1 MQLGVFGLGATGGL
15 FATLLAQHNDVHV
28 LTRGARGAHALT
40 AGLRV
45 TGLADR
51 EVVLPAE
58 QVHLLDAPGATPPAL
73 DLDAVL
79 LCVKAHHVEDLLPI
93 LPDLLGA
100 EGVVVYLGNGL
111 GVVERLARALPGRLL
126 AASSTH
132 GAMRSEGSSSAW
144 TGRGEVVLGP
154 WPDGAPSGAVEALA
168 TCLTAA
174 GLSARCVED
183 ARRQI
188 WSKALLNIAINP
200 LCALAGVRNGEM
212 LHTPLFDA
220 AVGLLMEAEQVGRRQ
235 GVNLPS
241 MDELVTTLV
250 DVLDATAE
258 NRCSMLEDV
267 RAGRPTEIDA
277 LNGFI
282 VNLAE
287 QQGLMATQNAQV
299 TALIHALQR

>member
-1 MQLGVFGLGATGGL
+1 MQIGVLGLGATGGL
-15 FATLLAQHNDVHV
+15 FATLLAHHNDVHV
-28 LTRGARGAHALT
+28 VARGARGAHALAT
-40 AGLRV
+40 GLRV
-45 TGLADR
+45 TGHADL
-51 EVVLPAE
+51 EVRLPAE
-58 QVHLLDAPGATPPAL
+58 RVHLLDAPGATPPAL
-73 DLDAVL
+73 AMDAVL
-79 LCVKAHHVEDLLPI
+79 LCVKAHQVGEVATI
-93 LPDLLGA
+93 LPGLLSPT
-100 EGVVVYLGNGL
+100 GVIVYLGNGL
-111 GVVERLARALPGRLL
+111 GVVERLAREVPGRIV

-132 GAMRSEGSSSAW
+132 GAMRGEGSTSTW
-144 TGRGEVVLGP
+144 TGRGEVALGA
-154 WPDGAPSGAVEALA
+154 WPQGAPLESLDALT
-168 TCLTAA
+168 TCFNTA
-174 GLSARCVED
+174 GLSARRVDD

-188 WSKALLNIAINP
+188 WTKAMLNIAINP

-220 AVGLLMEAEQVGRRQ
+220 AVGLLMEAELVGRRQ

-267 RAGRPTEIDA
+267 RAGRQTEIDA
-277 LNGFI
+277 LNGHI

-287 QQGLMATQNAQV
+287 QHGLMATQNAQV

>member
-1 MQLGVFGLGATGGL
+1 
-15 FATLLAQHNDVHV
+15 
-28 LTRGARGAHALT
+28 
-40 AGLRV
+40 
-45 TGLADR
+45 
-51 EVVLPAE
+51 
-58 QVHLLDAPGATPPAL
+58 
-73 DLDAVL
+73 
-79 LCVKAHHVEDLLPI
+79 
-93 LPDLLGA
+93 
-100 EGVVVYLGNGL
+100 
-111 GVVERLARALPGRLL
+111 
-126 AASSTH
+126 
-132 GAMRSEGSSSAW
+132 
-144 TGRGEVVLGP
+144 
-154 WPDGAPSGAVEALA
+154 
-168 TCLTAA
+168 
-174 GLSARCVED
+174 
-183 ARRQI
+183 
-188 WSKALLNIAINP
+188 
-200 LCALAGVRNGEM
+200 M

-235 GVNLPS
+235 GVNLPT

>member
-1 MQLGVFGLGATGGL
+1 MQIGVLGLGATGGL
-15 FATLLAQHNDVHV
+15 FATLLAHHNDVHV
-28 LTRGARGAHALT
+28 VARGARGAHALAT
-40 AGLRV
+40 GLRV
-45 TGLADR
+45 TGHVDL
-51 EVVLPAE
+51 EVRLPAE
-58 QVHLLDAPGATPPAL
+58 RVHLLDAPGATPPAL
-73 DLDAVL
+73 AMDAVL
-79 LCVKAHHVEDLLPI
+79 LCVKAHQVGEVATMLPGLLSPT
-93 LPDLLGA
+93 
-100 EGVVVYLGNGL
+100 GVVVYLGNGL
-111 GVVERLARALPGRLL
+111 GVVERLAREVPGRIV

-132 GAMRSEGSSSAW
+132 GAMRGEGSTSTW
-144 TGRGEVVLGP
+144 TGRGEVALGA
-154 WPDGAPSGAVEALA
+154 WPQGAPLESLDALT
-168 TCLTAA
+168 TCFNTA
-174 GLSARCVED
+174 GLSARRVDD

-188 WSKALLNIAINP
+188 WTKAMLNIAINP

-220 AVGLLMEAEQVGRRQ
+220 AVGLLMEAELVGRRQ

-267 RAGRPTEIDA
+267 RAGRQTEIDA
-277 LNGFI
+277 LNGHI

-287 QQGLMATQNAQV
+287 QHGLMATQNAQV

>member
-1 MQLGVFGLGATGGL
+1 MKIAVLGLGATGGL

-28 LTRGARGAHALT
+28 LSRGARGAHALAT
-40 AGLRV
+40 GLRV
-45 TGLADR
+45 TGHAEHEVTLPADR
-51 EVVLPAE
+51 
-58 QVHLLDAPGATPPAL
+58 VHLLDAPGSSLPTL
-73 DLDAVL
+73 EMDAVV
-79 LCVKAHHVEDLLPI
+79 LCVKAHQVEEVASMLPALLAP
-93 LPDLLGA
+93 

-111 GVVERLARALPGRLL
+111 GVVERLARAVPGRIL

-132 GAMRSEGSSSAW
+132 GAMRGEGSSSTW
-144 TGRGEVVLGP
+144 TGRGEVALGA
-154 WPDGAPSGAVEALA
+154 WPGGAPIEAVEALVA
-168 TCLTAA
+168 CFDAA
-174 GLSARCVED
+174 GLWARRVDD

-220 AVGLLMEAEQVGRRQ
+220 AIGLLTEAEQVGRRE
-235 GVNLPS
+235 GVDLPS
-241 MDELVTTLV
+241 MDELVTVLV

-277 LNGFI
+277 LNGHI

-287 QQGLMATQNAQV
+287 QHGLMATQNAQV